1 MHDALQMLRASPAG
15 PERMEQLLYMVR
27 CNPDVRSCILRTCN
41 ACLGHGFQ
49 ITEKGASIKPALRD
63 RLDAA
68 YQSFLRDSVEIV
80 YACGFVPYYVRVVE
94 QVAVPF
100 VVPLGMFTWA
110 VETCEHASDGAICR
124 YTVKLHGSSLR
135 ESDVHIVNFVPPM
148 LNQTG
153 THRIMSPMDA
163 ILDCFSNLQDMQ
175 QTMHKTYTWNFEK
188 HIVITETVNLSDQT
202 TSGIQLLDDVRRYTL
217 SGEHALMG
225 HSGVLRMKNRHNK
238 ELKNTNEAKLEWVH
252 EEFAGSQHNK
262 GAVVHVLPPNMQAV
276 ELSIIQS
283 NGEFDQASRHF
294 IESVYAFF
302 HLTRL
307 PSISSERVD
316 KQEHQDFDQY
326 LHLQTVRKFLC
337 VLAQAAYA
345 RCFKVDRATV
355 KFDLIG
361 AQRLRVTSVEDLK
374 TLCEWNIFDD
384 RDRRKFQKIYNAGDA

>member
-1 MHDALQMLRASPAG
+1 MLRASSAAPDKV
-15 PERMEQLLYMVR
+15 EQLLYMVR
-27 CNPDVRSCILRTCN
+27 CNPEVRSCIMRTCN
-41 ACLGHGFQ
+41 ACMGHDFQ
-49 ITEKGASIKPALRD
+49 ISEKGASIKTSLREV
-63 RLDAA
+63 LDSA

-80 YACGFVPYYVRVVE
+80 YTCGFVPYYVRIVE

-110 VETCEHASDGAICR
+110 VESCDPARDGAICR
-124 YTVKLHGSSLR
+124 YTVKIHSSSLK
-135 ESDVHIVNFVPPM
+135 ESDVHIVNFAPPM
-148 LNQTG
+148 LNMTG
-153 THRIMSPMDA
+153 GRQILSPMDA
-163 ILDCFSNLQDMQ
+163 IVECFCILQQMQ
-175 QTMHKTYTWNFEK
+175 TTMHKTYTWNSEK

-252 EEFAGSQHNK
+252 EEFAGSQYTK

-283 NGEFDQASRHF
+283 NGEFDVASRHF
-294 IESVYAFF
+294 IEAVYAFF

-307 PSISSERVD
+307 PSVSSERVD
-316 KQEHQDFDQY
+316 KQVHQDFDQY
-326 LHLQTVRKFLC
+326 LHLQTMHKFLC
-337 VLAQAAYA
+337 VLAQSAYA
-345 RCFKVDRATV
+345 RCFKVERSTV

-361 AQRLRVTSVEDLK
+361 AQCLRVTSVEDLK

-384 RDRRKFQKIYNAGDA
+384 KDRRKFQKIYNAGDG